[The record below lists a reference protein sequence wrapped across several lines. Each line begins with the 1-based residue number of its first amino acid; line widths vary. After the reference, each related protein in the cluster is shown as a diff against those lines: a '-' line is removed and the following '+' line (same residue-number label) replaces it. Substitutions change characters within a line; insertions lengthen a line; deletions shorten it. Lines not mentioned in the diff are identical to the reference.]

1 MLPEYGILLT
11 YILKQSQKDSKIK
24 VVDSP
29 TRPETKAADYVVDIL
44 MSSDNHKIS
53 ENSQKLHGM
62 KKLVED
68 IAVIL
73 SMSQPVMEDKE
84 IMEEELM
91 ESQPVMM
98 TMVDKLA
105 KDVNYLGSEIRKEES
120 LKTPAVDLMLQIQS
134 ALDECNL
141 FPENTTVDILD
152 IINMIPD
159 KSVVAWKEK
168 LNSEMEIDSH
178 EAKTL
183 ACSVAKESHMEDQ
196 ERKQE
201 AKDVYITQKCAKI
214 LQNASRTY
222 EFAVKT
228 AAGLAD
234 LVGMCDG
241 GKDFKD
247 MMNIVV
253 SLPSMIQQQA
263 EAKIKEVEERK
274 AKVQDRMELVS
285 IKNLDHL
292 MIATILPKFKE
303 EWEDPQ
309 FEATNYLA
317 AIFKFWLRRAMF
329 PGRKPDVHNIA
340 VKFRCS
346 HTELQKYL
354 EGYHKPP
361 SVQQLMIQ

>member
-1 MLPEYGILLT
+1 MEENEGGMLPEYGILLT

-44 MSSDNHKIS
+44 MSSDNHKIN

-73 SMSQPVMEDKE
+73 LMSLPVMEDKE

-105 KDVNYLGSEIRKEES
+105 KVVIYLGSEIRKEES
-120 LKTPAVDLMLQIQS
+120 LKIPAVDLMLQIQS

-222 EFAVKT
+222 EFAAKT

-234 LVGMCDG
+234 LMGMCDG

-263 EAKIKEVEERK
+263 EAKIKE
-274 AKVQDRMELVS
+274 AK
-285 IKNLDHL
+285 
-292 MIATILPKFKE
+292 KE
-303 EWEDPQ
+303 KQ
-309 FEATNYLA
+309 
-317 AIFKFWLRRAMF
+317 
-329 PGRKPDVHNIA
+329 
-340 VKFRCS
+340 KFRIEWS
-346 HTELQKYL
+346 
-354 EGYHKPP
+354 
-361 SVQQLMIQ
+361 